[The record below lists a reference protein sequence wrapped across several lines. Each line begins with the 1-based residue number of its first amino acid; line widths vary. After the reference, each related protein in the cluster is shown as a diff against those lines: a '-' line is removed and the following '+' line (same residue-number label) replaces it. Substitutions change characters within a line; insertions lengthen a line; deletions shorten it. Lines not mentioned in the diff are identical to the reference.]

1 MTKRRPSPG
10 GLSTGQ
16 ASGSS
21 DADWPEPARE
31 PPSCAETGSRAG
43 GVTSPALE
51 KRLAEIPLLDMQ
63 ALRATWADIYGRP
76 PPKFMSRRLLELAAA
91 YDAQAKVYG
100 GLKPATRRKLIQIAS
115 ARTGSP
121 AGAARRKPRA
131 ALAPG
136 SRLVREWQGRP
147 HTIEV
152 LEDGFLYAGR
162 RYRSLSEIARAI
174 TGARWSGPR
183 FFGL

>member
-1 MTKRRPSPG
+1 MTCGGMFTVRFPASVFGSFSNRTGAWSSSTQFLCTRTVPS
-10 GLSTGQ
+10 
-16 ASGSS
+16 
-21 DADWPEPARE
+21 
-31 PPSCAETGSRAG
+31 SRLTS
-43 GVTSPALE
+43 VT
-51 KRLAEIPLLDMQ
+51 
-63 ALRATWADIYGRP
+63 
-76 PPKFMSRRLLELAAA
+76 
-91 YDAQAKVYG
+91 
-100 GLKPATRRKLIQIAS
+100 RK
-115 ARTGSP
+115 ART
-121 AGAARRKPRA
+121 

-152 LEDGFLYAGR
+152 LEDGFLYVGR